1 MSTFTAAHRSY
12 VMSLYKRTLKNSL
25 DWTVRRDLW
34 RAEAMMIRAEF
45 ERNRDVHDPRALA
58 VILEKAEANLAK
70 KKHPDPVIS
79 PLYPG
84 GTKCRS
90 GSATHPF
97 VFYTHFLLNTTHVSI
112 ATACNGST
120 LRPPFRTS
128 ALSDHIPYSR
138 ENVWSKIEIGRQ
150 AVISSSL
157 LHVSLPTLIFLPF
170 TSGSGP
176 ILVID
181 SFRLEG
187 SGARTFNL
195 S

>member
-84 GTKCRS
+84 GTKWERN
-90 GSATHPF
+90 TPVRVLHPF
-97 VFYTHFLLNTTHVSI
+97 PIKHNSCIHRNSLQWVHSTTTFPHQRTERPYPLFTRECLVENRDWSTGRHFLFF
-112 ATACNGST
+112 ATCIITNADISTVYLGVGSD
-120 LRPPFRTS
+120 FG
-128 ALSDHIPYSR
+128 
-138 ENVWSKIEIGRQ
+138 N
-150 AVISSSL
+150 
-157 LHVSLPTLIFLPF
+157 
-170 TSGSGP
+170 
-176 ILVID
+176 
-181 SFRLEG
+181 
-187 SGARTFNL
+187 
-195 S
+195 